1 MAPPLS
7 EMAGYT
13 SSAVS
18 RMSMAANCAR
28 VVEPDFP
35 KTAAPADARA
45 SFKRLRVPLPSQAI
59 QEAAQ
64 HGDSCTGGTGS
75 RIKHEKRLMAE
86 RH

>member
-7 EMAGYT
+7 EMVDYESLA
-13 SSAVS
+13 AN
-18 RMSMAANCAR
+18 RMSMVANWAR

-75 RIKHEKRLMAE
+75 RMKHEKRLMAE